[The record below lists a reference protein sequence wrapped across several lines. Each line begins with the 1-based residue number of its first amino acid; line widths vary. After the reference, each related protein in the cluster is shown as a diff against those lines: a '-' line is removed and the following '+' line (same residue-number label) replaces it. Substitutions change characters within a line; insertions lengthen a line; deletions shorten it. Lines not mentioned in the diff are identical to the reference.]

1 MNSATAS
8 IANDVNAAAAIRG
21 QDGAKLTAYA
31 INPLTDS
38 RWTPFLA
45 GHPRA
50 TVFHSAEWLEA
61 LRRTYGYT
69 PVAYTSSRPDEDLR
83 NALLFCRV
91 ESWLTGR
98 RLVSLPFSDYCEPLL
113 ESPADLQVLFSAA
126 EKQSHAERCRYVE
139 IRPLGSVEISTSLR
153 RATEIYTFHEL
164 DLKPDLDTLFRNFHK
179 NSTQRKIRRAE
190 REGLTYR
197 NEPASALLDSFY
209 KLLIMTRGRHHLPPQ
224 PKIWFRNLVDCMGD
238 ALKIRVA
245 FKDGKPVAGML
256 TLCYKQT
263 FTYKYG
269 CSDSR
274 FNHLGGMHLL
284 FWKSIQEAKNSE
296 MSLFDFGRTDAGQTG
311 LITFKGRWGAAQ
323 SELVYSRY
331 AAPGDTPAML
341 DPAGPGW
348 KVRCAKRIFARMPAS
363 ALSVVGRLLYKHIG

>member
-238 ALKIRVA
+238 ALKI
-245 FKDGKPVAGML
+245 
-256 TLCYKQT
+256 
-263 FTYKYG
+263 
-269 CSDSR
+269 
-274 FNHLGGMHLL
+274 
-284 FWKSIQEAKNSE
+284 
-296 MSLFDFGRTDAGQTG
+296 
-311 LITFKGRWGAAQ
+311 
-323 SELVYSRY
+323 
-331 AAPGDTPAML
+331 
-341 DPAGPGW
+341 
-348 KVRCAKRIFARMPAS
+348 
-363 ALSVVGRLLYKHIG
+363 

>member
-1 MNSATAS
+1 MNCATAS
-8 IANDVNAAAAIRG
+8 IVNDVSMAAG
-21 QDGAKLTAYA
+21 VHGEDSAKLTAYV
-31 INPLTDS
+31 INPLTDF
-38 RWTPFLA
+38 RWKPFLA

-50 TVFHSAEWLEA
+50 TVFHSTQWLEA

-113 ESPADLQVLFSAA
+113 ESPADLQVLFSGA
-126 EKQSHAERCRYVE
+126 EGHSREEKWRYIE
-139 IRPLGSVEISTSLR
+139 LRPLGSVKLSTSLR
-153 RATEIYTFHEL
+153 RATETYTFHEL
-164 DLKPDLDTLFRNFHK
+164 DLEPDLDTLFRSFHR

-190 REGLTYR
+190 RESLTYR
-197 NEPASALLDSFY
+197 DEPASGLLDSFY
-209 KLLIMTRGRHHLPPQ
+209 KLLIVTRRRHHLPPQ
-224 PKIWFRNLVDCMGD
+224 PKTWFRNLVDCMGD

-274 FNHLGGMHLL
+274 FHHLGGMHLL
-284 FWKSIQEAKNSE
+284 FWKSIQEAKHSG
-296 MSLFDFGRTDAGQTG
+296 MRLFDFGRTGAGQTG
-311 LITFKGRWGAAQ
+311 LITFKDRWGAVQ

-331 AAPGDTPAML
+331 AAPGDTPASL
-341 DPAGPGW
+341 EPAGPGW
-348 KVRCAKRIFARMPAS
+348 KVRCAKGVFARMPAS
-363 ALSVVGRLLYKHIG
+363 ALSIVGRLLYKHIG